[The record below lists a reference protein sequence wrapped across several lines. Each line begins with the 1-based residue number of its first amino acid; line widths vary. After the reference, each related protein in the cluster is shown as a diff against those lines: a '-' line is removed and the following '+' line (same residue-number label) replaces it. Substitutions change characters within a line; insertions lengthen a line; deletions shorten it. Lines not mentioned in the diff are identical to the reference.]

1 MTMNRAEFEA
11 DLRRE
16 GYELREGEIEP
27 NVHRGSHA
35 HEFDARLFVLE
46 GSLTLVFGA
55 ERCTYRPGD
64 SCNVRQERCTKS
76 TPRVTA
82 CGTWPGAGQFAPRRA
97 NVRST

>member
-27 NVHRGSHA
+27 NLHRGSHA
-35 HEFDARLFVLE
+35 HEFDARLFVIE

-55 ERCTYRPGD
+55 ERCTYPSGRFLQRPGRND
-64 SCNVRQERCTKS
+64 
-76 TPRVTA
+76 A
-82 CGTWPGAGQFAPRRA
+82 RRTY
-97 NVRST
+97 RG

>member
-1 MTMNRAEFEA
+1 MAMERAEFEA
-11 DLRRE
+11 DLRSE

-27 NVHRGSHA
+27 NTHRGSHA

-64 SCNVRQERCTKS
+64 SCNVS
-76 TPRVTA
+76 A
-82 CGTWPGAGQFAPRRA
+82 GTMHEEHTEGDGVRYLAGRRS
-97 NVRST
+97 VRAVPSKH